1 MEIKCRYY
9 INGSL
14 VLLSKKDIQEL
25 KAFGKI
31 VFNYFKIKRIEKLC
45 K

>member
-14 VLLSKKDIQEL
+14 VLLSKKDIEQVKL
-25 KAFGKI
+25 FGKI
-31 VFNYFKIKRIEKLC
+31 VFNYLKLKRI
-45 K
+45 